1 MYGFLEGILY
11 GLLLCVLVGPI
22 FFKILQTSIEGGS
35 ISGIALAAG
44 QWLGDFMY
52 IAAVFVGAT
61 FISTALADEATK
73 QNFIFYLG
81 TVGGSMLMLMGASML
96 RAAPPT
102 SVAQQADNKP
112 RKRGLAL
119 LFGQGFLINTINPFP
134 LFFWVSLMGSTIGG
148 GYDSSNQIA
157 VFVGTMG
164 TVIATDLIKIYL
176 AKQLRLLL
184 KPQYIIY
191 VRRVAAVALM
201 AFGLLLLLRSV
212 SA

>member
-52 IAAVFVGAT
+52 IAAVFLGAT

-73 QNFIFYLG
+73 QNFVFYLG
-81 TVGGSMLMLMGASML
+81 SIGGSMLMLMGASML
-96 RAAPPT
+96 RAAPPALAVEENT
-102 SVAQQADNKP
+102 KP

-134 LFFWVSLMGSTIGG
+134 LFFWVSLMGSTIGA
-148 GYDSSNQIA
+148 GYDGSNQIG
-157 VFVGTMG
+157 VFVGTMS

-201 AFGLLLLLRSV
+201 AFGLLLLLR
-212 SA
+212 A